1 MEKQTILITR
11 SFFPDLLEPL
21 KRDFNLIIWGEPRPP
36 LRAWIQKNLPES
48 DAMIT
53 MLTDEI
59 DEKVVLLGAEN
70 KLKVISQLAVGFDNI
85 AVKTASLHR
94 IPVGNTPG
102 VLTETTADFTWSL
115 LMALARQVVGSHNEV
130 HKGVWRPW
138 GPEVYAGADIH
149 GSTLGIIGF
158 GRIGQAVAMRA
169 LGFGMKI
176 LYYEPK
182 KKPHPEF
189 SGQATYTPLN
199 ELLKQSDFVSLHAN
213 LSPESCGMLGKPQF
227 ALMKPTAYLINTAR
241 GAMIDHKALSL
252 ALKAKQLAGAA
263 LDVFDPEPIPQGH
276 PLLSLQNVI
285 ITPHIA
291 SASLNTRRMMAKM
304 TIENTLAGLHG
315 DKIPYCVNPEV
326 YAHLNN

>member
-21 KRDFNLIIWGEPRPP
+21 RRDFILIIWDEPRPP
-36 LRAWIQKNLPES
+36 QHTWIQKNLPES
-48 DAMIT
+48 DALIT
-53 MLTDEI
+53 MLTDDI
-59 DEKVVLLGAEN
+59 DEKVILLGAKN

-102 VLTETTADFTWSL
+102 VLTETTADFTWAL
-115 LMALARQVVGSHNEV
+115 LMALARQVVVSHNEV

-149 GSTLGIIGF
+149 GSTIGIIGF
-158 GRIGQAVAMRA
+158 GRIGQAVARRA
-169 LGFGMKI
+169 LGFGMKN
-176 LYYEPK
+176 LYYEPE

-189 SGQATYTPLN
+189 SGQAKYTLLK
-199 ELLKQSDFVSLHAN
+199 ELLQLSDFVTLHAY
-213 LSPESCGMLGKPQF
+213 LSPESRGMLGKPQF
-227 ALMKPTAYLINTAR
+227 SLMKPTAYLINTAR
-241 GAMIDHKALSL
+241 GPMVDHQALFL
-252 ALKAKQLAGAA
+252 ALKAKQLAGVA

-276 PLLSLQNVI
+276 PLLGLPNVI

-291 SASLNTRRMMAKM
+291 SASLSTRHMMAKM
-304 TIENTLAGLHG
+304 TIENTLAGLRE

-326 YAHLNN
+326 YEHLNN